1 MPQTTTPTA
10 GLDIGKLTLDLAL
23 TGQPEV
29 TRFSNTPEGHAELI
43 ATLRR
48 HGVARLGLEATGGY
62 EAEVYEAL
70 AEAGLAVVRFQP
82 AQVRFYA
89 KSRLRRAKTDRL
101 DAHLIAACTAAY
113 DGPVRPARDQR
124 LSALAEPMRLFE
136 QITAD
141 IACFKTRCESYR
153 DNDVKADLKAQ
164 IKQFGAWRQRVLK
177 QIVTALRA
185 EADLKQ
191 RLDLLLSIPGLG
203 ERTAVQLL
211 INMPELGRIT
221 REEAASL
228 AGLAPFDRSS
238 GQYEGQRHIAG
249 GRAEIRTALYA
260 ACLPASYRWNP
271 ALVAMRERLNR
282 AGKPFKLVMVAC
294 ARKLL
299 IFANTVLQRGTP
311 WQAETPA
318 AKPAAT
324 AV

>member
-1 MPQTTTPTA
+1 MSQTTTPTA

-23 TGQPEV
+23 TGQTEV
-29 TRFSNTPEGHAELI
+29 T
-43 ATLRR
+43 
-48 HGVARLGLEATGGY
+48 RLGLEATGGY
-62 EAEVYEAL
+62 EAEVYQAL
-70 AEAGLAVVRFQP
+70 TKAGLEVVRFQP

-124 LSALAEPMRLFE
+124 LTALAEPMRLFE

-141 IACFKTRCESYR
+141 IACVRTRCESYR
-153 DNDVKADLKAQ
+153 DEAILAQLKAQ
-164 IKQFGAWRQRVLK
+164 IKQLVAWRRRVLT
-177 QIVTALRA
+177 QIVTVLRA

-211 INMPELGRIT
+211 ITMPELGRIT

-238 GQYEGQRHIAG
+238 GQSEGQRHIAG
-249 GRAEIRTALYA
+249 GRAGIRTALYA

-271 ALVAMRERLNR
+271 ALVAMRERLSA

-299 IFANTVLQRGTP
+299 IFANTVLQRGTA
-311 WQAETPA
+311 WTAEPPKARA
-318 AKPAAT
+318 A
-324 AV
+324 